1 MKRILCWIIIIGLV
15 VSLGMLGC
23 AKQEKEE
30 EGVIKIGAILPLT
43 GEAAKYGLNTKNGIE
58 IALEEINRKGGIKGK
73 KVSIIYEDSQAD
85 PKKAVSVF
93 QKLTTVDKVSF
104 FLGPLSSSSVLA
116 VAPIANKKKVIILAP
131 AASSPEI
138 TNAGDYIFRNV
149 MSDLFDGRAVAD
161 FAFNNLKKRT
171 AGVIYISNDFGIGLE
186 DSFKTYFEKYGG
198 EVVIVEAFNPGDT
211 DFRTQL
217 AKIKS
222 SAPEVVF
229 LAGQKEMGYILR
241 QAIELGLN
249 PQWISFSMFEDP
261 EILKIAGN
269 AANNVYYTYRVF
281 DPDSDISVV
290 KDFTE
295 NYKRKYG
302 QLPDIFAGLAYDAAR
317 ILTLALEKGGQDLE
331 KVKMA
336 LYNTRNFP
344 GVVGETTFD
353 ENGDVIKPIGIKRVE
368 KGKFIWVDKSFESK
382 ETEK

>member
-1 MKRILCWIIIIGLV
+1 MKRILFWMLIIGSV
-15 VSLGMLGC
+15 IFLGMIGC
-23 AKQEKEE
+23 AKKEE
-30 EGVIKIGAILPLT
+30 GGIKIGAILPLT

-58 IALEEINRKGGIKGK
+58 IALEEINRKGGVKGK

-104 FLGPLSSSSVLA
+104 FLGPIASSSVLA

-149 MSDLFDGRAVAD
+149 MSDLFDGHAVAD
-161 FAFNNLKKRT
+161 FAFNNLKKMT
-171 AGVIYISNDFGIGLE
+171 AGIIYINNDFGIGLE
-186 DSFKTYFEKYGG
+186 ASFKASFEKYGG
-198 EVVIVEAFNPGDT
+198 EVVIVEAFYPGDN

-229 LAGQKEMGYILR
+229 LAGQKEMGHILR

-295 NYKRKYG
+295 SYKRKYG
-302 QLPDIFAGLAYDAAR
+302 QLPDIFAGLAYDAAK
-317 ILTLALEKGGQDLE
+317 ILTLAIGKGGQDME
-331 KVKMA
+331 KVKDA
-336 LYNTRNFP
+336 LYNTKNFP
-344 GVVGETTFD
+344 GVVGSTTFD
-353 ENGDVIKPIGIKRVE
+353 ENGDVIKPIGIKKVE
-368 KGKFIWVDKSFESK
+368 NGKFIWVNKSFEAK
-382 ETEK
+382 ETKK

>member
-1 MKRILCWIIIIGLV
+1 MKRTLCWMSILGLV
-15 VSLGMLGC
+15 ISLGMLGC
-23 AKQEKEE
+23 AKKENE
-30 EGVIKIGAILPLT
+30 IKIGAILPLT
-43 GEAAKYGLNTKNGIE
+43 GDAAKYGQNTKNGIDL
-58 IALEEINRKGGIKGK
+58 ALEEINRKGGIKGK
-73 KVSIIYEDSQAD
+73 KVSIICEDSQAD

-104 FLGPLSSSSVLA
+104 FLGPLASSSVLA

-131 AASSPEI
+131 AASSPKI
-138 TNAGDYIFRNV
+138 TDAGDYIFRNV
-149 MSDLFDGRAVAD
+149 MSDLFDGRAIAD
-161 FAFNNLKKRT
+161 FAFNNLKKMT
-171 AGVIYISNDFGIGLE
+171 AGIIYINNDFGIGLE
-186 DSFKTYFEKYGG
+186 ASFKASFEKYGG
-198 EVVIVEAFNPGDT
+198 EVVIVEAFNPGGT

-229 LAGQKEMGYILR
+229 LAGQKEMGHILR

-295 NYKRKYG
+295 SYKRKYG
-302 QLPDIFAGLAYDAAR
+302 QLPDIFAGLAYDAAK
-317 ILTLALEKGGQDLE
+317 ILTLAIGKGGQDME
-331 KVKMA
+331 KVKDA
-336 LYNTRNFP
+336 LYNTKNFP
-344 GVVGETTFD
+344 GVVGSTTFD
-353 ENGDVIKPIGIKRVE
+353 KNGDVIKPIGIKKVE
-368 KGKFIWVDKSFESK
+368 KGKFTWVKKAFDSK
-382 ETEK
+382 EIEK